1 MTTPQEQFDEDI
13 IKIMQF
19 IFQFYYTYVTG
30 NELSFIA
37 LRDEIVDAGA
47 DYGLKE
53 CHNISE
59 DTFWNVIFNENIEA
73 IFKWNIFILTIYCQ
87 NNTLQTSNQ
96 DIIDIF
102 NDTTLLDDTNQPFQR
117 STCKNKDIGRYISLF
132 YNTRYKD
139 KIRQWAEDEFV
150 FSPK

>member
-73 IFKWNIFILTIYCQ
+73 IFKWNIFILTRYRLYNQFQSSKQDLNEIFDNMNIQFERSVNMNQ
-87 NNTLQTSNQ
+87 N
-96 DIIDIF
+96 
-102 NDTTLLDDTNQPFQR
+102 
-117 STCKNKDIGRYISLF
+117 IGRYISMN
-132 YNTRYKD
+132 YDTRYKD
-139 KIRQWAEDEFV
+139 RIRQWAEDEYLL
-150 FSPK
+150 SPK